1 MGLNEDNMTVIY
13 KVLGTEFGTQQL
25 TNVSSYYCYCFCST
39 DMGIQLKDVIQP
51 S

>member
-1 MGLNEDNMTVIY
+1 MDLNEDNMTIIY
-13 KVLGTEFGTQQL
+13 KVLGTELGTQQL
-25 TNVSSYYCYCFCST
+25 TNVRSYYRYCCGST